1 MLDFLNK
8 VNSMTAKKW
17 LQSALVSTALV
28 MSVGAWA
35 TAPSIDVK
43 QGAALQSQGAL
54 VIDVREPNE
63 YAESH
68 APGTTLIPLGQLE
81 SRLSEIRAHQ
91 NQPLVLFCR
100 SGKRSAQAQEILVK
114 AGFTKAVNMEGGL
127 NAWTKAGLPVVSGAA
142 K

>member
-1 MLDFLNK
+1 MKF
-8 VNSMTAKKW
+8 SKW
-17 LQSALVSTALV
+17 VQSAVVCGALAVSA
-28 MSVGAWA
+28 GAWA
-35 TAPSIDVK
+35 DATSVDVK
-43 QGAALQSQGAL
+43 QGAAMQSQGAL

-81 SRLSEIRAHQ
+81 SRLPELRAHQ
-91 NQPLVLFCR
+91 NQPVVLFCR
-100 SGKRSAQAQEILVK
+100 SGKRSAQAQEILAK

-127 NAWTKAGLPVVSGAA
+127 NAWTKAGLPVVMGEA